1 MTRTSIIMFLLLL
14 SITCYHWC
22 CWDSKMPWRSYNSLP
37 GTTKEVVR
45 FEHPATRNDD
55 DIRQRSP
62 TRFALFTTPTFTT
75 LVPPVAY
82 VYSWQWRFASPLAG
96 MQLHFAPTTVAMY
109 TSRLYCEQK
118 SFSMACILG
127 GRSDQSCQWSFSCCS
142 LATLCPG
149 VWAVCH
155 ALSSMLHLLLLSV
168 LFRYVIILI
177 DWWHKLV
184 ICGE

>member
-1 MTRTSIIMFLLLL
+1 MESIYNNALVVVLDNMH
-14 SITCYHWC
+14 YHC
-22 CWDSKMPWRSYNSLP
+22 PWHSCNSLP

-127 GRSDQSCQWSFSCCS
+127 RLNDPGTQEQDNAMLGSANSNNRQSTFI
-142 LATLCPG
+142 LVA
-149 VWAVCH
+149 VWAVGIARCYTR
-155 ALSSMLHLLLLSV
+155 V
-168 LFRYVIILI
+168 L
-177 DWWHKLV
+177 
-184 ICGE
+184 